1 MFTMTERNTNERKAN
16 RHNRNMLRQFIK
28 FGMVG
33 VGNTAVS
40 MATYYLVLW
49 LDPDLYL
56 LGSIL
61 GAILSIFHAFLWSN
75 YYVFPQKGQTR
86 KQFFYCLGKCYLSYG
101 GTSILSNVMLW
112 IEVAFWNVDK
122 LYAPIINLMI
132 TIPLNF
138 ILNKLWVFG
147 HSKKE

>member
-1 MFTMTERNTNERKAN
+1 MQPFSKLSDKKA
-16 RHNRNMLRQFIK
+16 LLQFLK
-28 FGMVG
+28 FGIVG

-40 MATYYLVLW
+40 MATYYFVLW
-49 LDPDLYL
+49 LNPDLYM

-61 GAILSIFHAFLWSN
+61 GAILSILHGFLWSN
-75 YYVFPQKGQTR
+75 YYVFPQKGQTV
-86 KQFFYCLGKCYLSYG
+86 KQFFCCLGKCYLSYG

-112 IEVAFWNVDK
+112 IEVTFLCVDK
-122 LYAPIINLMI
+122 IYAPIINLLI

-147 HSKKE
+147 RSKRSDS